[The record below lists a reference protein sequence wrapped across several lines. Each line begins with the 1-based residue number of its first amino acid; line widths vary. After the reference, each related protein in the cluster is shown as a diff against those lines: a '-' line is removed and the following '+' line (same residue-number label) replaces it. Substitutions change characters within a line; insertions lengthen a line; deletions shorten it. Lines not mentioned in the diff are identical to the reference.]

1 MWRYVAAVALSIVAH
16 ATLTCPVC
24 STHRLG
30 TTDGHASIARHCDRG
45 ERGAPLQ
52 TREHVP
58 STRRSSKNSNGVTA
72 RMGLEESSEDD
83 TAEARARKLKLCVS

>member
-1 MWRYVAAVALSIVAH
+1 MRRYVTAVALSIIAH
-16 ATLTCPVC
+16 ATLTCPTC
-24 STHRLG
+24 STNRLG
-30 TTDGHASIARHCDRG
+30 TTDGHASIARHGDRG

-52 TREHVP
+52 TREHVQ